1 MPASAPSSPA
11 PNLDRRNEL
20 LERVEGAVAIAARH
34 DTFRA
39 AVDHSLEELRQECAR
54 TMALIRNLRTS
65 PLYDR
70 MSASPRYEAGL

>member
-1 MPASAPSSPA
+1 MSASAPSSHA
-11 PNLDRRNEL
+11 PNLARRNEL

-39 AVDHSLEELRQECAR
+39 AIDHSLEELRQECAR
-54 TMALIRNLRTS
+54 TMALIRTLRTS

-70 MSASPRYEAGL
+70 VSVNPRYEPGW